1 MRPERR
7 SGISNAVE
15 LGKVDAII
23 DNYASD
29 RSCLIAILQDAQ
41 DEYGYLPEAVLKHIA
56 EKFNAPLIQVFGV
69 ATFFKAFR
77 LTPRGEHTVRVCL
90 GTACHVRGAPS
101 LLEEV
106 ERKLKV
112 DVGGTTDDG
121 MFTLETV
128 NCLGCCAL
136 GPVTVI
142 DDEYFG
148 QMSSTKVGSLLR
160 KYSKS
165 GEGH

>member
-1 MRPERR
+1 MRPERS
-7 SGISNAVE
+7 SGISKTVE

-23 DNYASD
+23 NNYGFD

-56 EKFNAPLIQVFGV
+56 EKLKVPLIQIFGV

-106 ERKLKV
+106 ERRLKV

-148 QMSSTKVGSLLR
+148 QMSSTKVGSLLK
-160 KYSKS
+160 KYAKAGD
-165 GEGH
+165 GE

>member
-1 MRPERR
+1 M
-7 SGISNAVE
+7 
-15 LGKVDAII
+15 
-23 DNYASD
+23 
-29 RSCLIAILQDAQ
+29 
-41 DEYGYLPEAVLKHIA
+41 
-56 EKFNAPLIQVFGV
+56 
-69 ATFFKAFR
+69 
-77 LTPRGEHTVRVCL
+77 
-90 GTACHVRGAPS
+90 
-101 LLEEV
+101 EEV

-160 KYSKS
+160 KYNKS
-165 GEGH
+165 GEGQ